1 MGVMGDDALVGRVL
15 DGRYLVGERIARG
28 GMASVFKATDQ
39 RLGREVAVKVMHHG
53 LGDEATFTQ
62 RFEREAH
69 AAAQLNHR
77 HVVSVF
83 DQGTDGEI
91 TYLVMEYVP
100 GRTLRDLMRDET
112 PMKPQRALELLAQVL
127 VALSAAHAAHLIHRD
142 IKPENV
148 LITPDGDVKV
158 ADFGLARAVSA
169 ATTATGG
176 TLIGTVSYLAPE
188 IVVNEGA
195 DARSDVYA
203 CGAMLYEMLT
213 GEKPHSGESPIQVA
227 YKHVHED
234 VGAPSAVQP
243 GLPPYVDALVARATC
258 RDRDQRSADARVL
271 LQQVRLVQRALEE
284 GIEDDPGLTADLLP
298 HPVQHQPAGVDEDTE
313 QVKIPAGALAAGSV
327 LGGVGS
333 GGSATAVTE
342 APTEVVGRTGG
353 GGPPEHTVQWGD
365 DSPPPVPRGIH
376 PPMTIEQYRESKQ
389 GEQRSRRGRL
399 MLIGVLIATALAIA
413 LGWYIGVGRYVD
425 TPQLVGRTEAQALQ
439 EAKDAGFTFSVG
451 KRAYSETAPLGT
463 VISTNPEGGGRILP
477 GDTIEGVISQGKERY
492 DIPNLKGQTLDEAT
506 AALEK
511 LRLKVGDLSTA
522 FDEKVDKGKVIKASD
537 FKVGFP
543 VKRGTVIDLVVSK
556 GRKPIGI
563 TDYTGK
569 RESEAVTGLENAG
582 FKVKIDRDYS
592 DDVDKGRVISQTPN
606 DGKGFKDDTITL
618 EVSRGP
624 ETIDVP
630 NVLGKPRNEATKI
643 LQDDGFKVRAFG
655 PGNFTVQAQTPSS
668 DKKAKIGSTITLA
681 GF

>member
-1 MGVMGDDALVGRVL
+1 M
-15 DGRYLVGERIARG
+15 
-28 GMASVFKATDQ
+28 
-39 RLGREVAVKVMHHG
+39 
-53 LGDEATFTQ
+53 
-62 RFEREAH
+62 
-69 AAAQLNHR
+69 
-77 HVVSVF
+77 
-83 DQGTDGEI
+83 
-91 TYLVMEYVP
+91 
-100 GRTLRDLMRDET
+100 
-112 PMKPQRALELLAQVL
+112 
-127 VALSAAHAAHLIHRD
+127 ALSAAHAAHLIHRD

-234 VGAPSAVQP
+234 VGAPSEFQP

-298 HPVQHQPAGVDEDTE
+298 QPVHHQPAGVDEDTE
-313 QVKIPAGALAAGSV
+313 QVKVPAGAFAAGSV
-327 LGGVGS
+327 LGAVATGS
-333 GGSATAVTE
+333 SATAVSEARTE
-342 APTEVVGRTGG
+342 LVDRNGG

-376 PPMTIEQYRESKQ
+376 PPITVEQYRESKQ

-399 MLIGVLIATALAIA
+399 MLIGVVIATALAVA
-413 LGWYIGVGRYVD
+413 LGWYVGVGRYVD
-425 TPQLVGRTEAQALQ
+425 TPQLVGRPRRRRSRRRRTQASRSPS
-439 EAKDAGFTFSVG
+439 ASARTPRPRRWAPSSARTPRAG
-451 KRAYSETAPLGT
+451 E
-463 VISTNPEGGGRILP
+463 RILP

-492 DIPNLKGQTLDEAT
+492 DIPNLKGKTPDEAT
-506 AALEK
+506 TTLEN
-511 LRLKVGDLSTA
+511 LNLEVGDISTVY
-522 FDEKVDKGKVIKASD
+522 DEKVDKGKVVRAAD

-543 VKRGTVIDLVVSK
+543 VKRGTVVDLVVSK
-556 GRKPIGI
+556 GRKPIDI
-563 TDYTGK
+563 KNYTGE
-569 RESEAVTGLENAG
+569 RASEATTGLENAG
-582 FKVKIDRDYS
+582 FNVEIDRDYS
-592 DDVDKGRVISQTPN
+592 DDVGKGRVISQSPN
-606 DGKGFKDDTITL
+606 DGEGFKGDTITL

-643 LQDDGFKVRAFG
+643 LEDEGFRVRAFG
-655 PGNFTVQAQTPSS
+655 PGNFTVQAQTPNS
-668 DKKAKIGSTITLA
+668 DRKAKIGSTVTLA

>member
-1 MGVMGDDALVGRVL
+1 MGDDALVGRVL
-15 DGRYLVGERIARG
+15 DGRYLIGERIARG

-83 DQGTDGEI
+83 DQGMDGEI

-112 PMKPQRALELLAQVL
+112 PMKPTRALELLAQVL

-234 VGAPSAVQP
+234 VGAPSEFQP

-284 GIEDDPGLTADLLP
+284 GLEDDPGLTADLLP
-298 HPVQHQPAGVDEDTE
+298 QPVHHQPAGVDEDTE
-313 QVKIPAGALAAGSV
+313 QVKVPAGAFAAGSV
-327 LGGVGS
+327 LGAVAAS
-333 GGSATAVTE
+333 SATAVSEARTE
-342 APTEVVGRTGG
+342 LVGRTGG

-365 DSPPPVPRGIH
+365 RTPPPPRGIH
-376 PPMTIEQYRESKQ
+376 PPMTVEQYRESRQ
-389 GEQRSRRGRL
+389 GEQRSRRGRI
-399 MLIGVLIATALAIA
+399 MLIGVLIATALAVA
-413 LGWYIGVGRYVD
+413 LGWYVGVGRYVD
-425 TPQLVGRTEAQALQ
+425 TPQLVGRTEAQALK
-439 EAKDAGFTFSVG
+439 EAKDAGFTFTVG
-451 KRAYSETAPLGT
+451 KRTYSETAPLGT

-492 DIPNLKGQTLDEAT
+492 DIPNLKGKTPDEAT
-506 AALEK
+506 TALEN
-511 LRLKVGDLSTA
+511 LNLEVGDVSTVY
-522 FDEKVDKGKVIKASD
+522 DEKVDKGKVIRAAD

-543 VKRGTVIDLVVSK
+543 VKRGTVVDLVVSK
-556 GRKPIGI
+556 GRKPINI
-563 TDYTGK
+563 TDYTGE
-569 RESEAVTGLENAG
+569 RASEAAPALEKAG
-582 FKVKIDRDYS
+582 FNVEIDRDYS
-592 DDVDKGRVISQTPN
+592 DDVGKGRVISQSPN
-606 DGKGFKDDTITL
+606 DGEGFKGDTITL

-643 LQDDGFKVRAFG
+643 LEDEGFEVRAFG

-668 DKKAKIGSTITLA
+668 DKKAKIGSTVTLA

>member
-15 DGRYLVGERIARG
+15 DGRYLIGERIARG

-83 DQGTDGEI
+83 DQGMDGEI

-112 PMKPQRALELLAQVL
+112 PMKPARALELLAQVL
-127 VALSAAHAAHLIHRD
+127 VALSAAHAANLIHRD

-148 LITPDGDVKV
+148 LITPDGEIKV

-188 IVVNEGA
+188 IVTNEGA

-234 VGAPSAVQP
+234 IGAPSTIQP

-284 GIEDDPGLTADLLP
+284 GIEDDPGLTADLRP
-298 HPVQHQPAGVDEDTE
+298 YPVHHQPAGVDEDTE
-313 QVKIPAGALAAGSV
+313 QVRIPAGALAAGSV
-327 LGGVGS
+327 LGAVATGS
-333 GGSATAVTE
+333 TATAVTE
-342 APTEVVGRTGG
+342 LVSRTGG

-365 DSPPPVPRGIH
+365 GPTPQPPRGIH
-376 PPMTIEQYRESKQ
+376 PPMTVEQYRESRL
-389 GEQRSRRGRL
+389 GEQKSRRGRL
-399 MLIGVLIATALAIA
+399 MLIGVIIATVLAVA
-413 LGWYIGVGRYVD
+413 LGWYVGVGRYVD
-425 TPQLVGRTEAQALQ
+425 TPQLVGRTEAQALK
-439 EAKDAGFTFSVG
+439 EAKDAGFTFAVG

-492 DIPNLKGQTLDEAT
+492 EIPNLKGQTLDEAT
-506 AALEK
+506 AALVK
-511 LRLKVGDLSTA
+511 LHLKVGDLSTA
-522 FDEKVDKGKVIKASD
+522 YDEKVDKGEVVKATD

-543 VKRGTVIDLVVSK
+543 VKRSTVVDLVVSK
-556 GRKPIGI
+556 GRKPIDI
-563 TDYTGK
+563 TDYTGDP
-569 RESEAVTGLENAG
+569 ESEATAGLEKAG
-582 FKVKIDRDYS
+582 FKVEIDRDFS
-592 DDVDKGRVISQTPN
+592 DDVRKGRVISQSPN
-606 DGKGFKDDTITL
+606 DGEGFKDDTITL

-624 ETIDVP
+624 ESIDVP
-630 NVLGKPRNEATKI
+630 NVLGKPRNTATRI
-643 LQDDGFKVRAFG
+643 LKDAGFEVRAFG

-668 DKKAKIGSTITLA
+668 DKKAKVGSTVTLA